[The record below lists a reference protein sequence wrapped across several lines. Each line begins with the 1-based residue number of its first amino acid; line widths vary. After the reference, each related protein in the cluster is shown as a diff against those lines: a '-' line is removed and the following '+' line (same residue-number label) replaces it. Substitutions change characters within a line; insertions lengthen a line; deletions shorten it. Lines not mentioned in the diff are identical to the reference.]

1 MFILIWYFCLMYIRG
16 FFFRR
21 ENCIIL
27 KNVGRIGGDAERV
40 HQRLRHILSAI
51 DKGVDFRISD
61 VHVRGSAA
69 SSLPPIY
76 EVVLEDDESAR
87 DLREAFKRFTRQKSP
102 VTRPAELDGVGVFNS
117 VTLATRVRISILRVS
132 RLLVCSCFI
141 FQFMCFCFDLI
152 CFRGLFVFDF

>member
-1 MFILIWYFCLMYIRG
+1 MSQISVYPLFLKLFVFVFLLQGLISFLSGIFALCI
-16 FFFRR
+16 FVVFSFRR

-40 HQRLRHILSAI
+40 RQRLRHILSAI

-102 VTRPAELDGVGVFNS
+102 VTRPAELDGVGVYNS

-132 RLLVCSCFI
+132 RLLV
-141 FQFMCFCFDLI
+141 L
-152 CFRGLFVFDF
+152 